1 MLVKGQKVDVTK
13 GSNVSELA
21 VYFGWQCEKAGIGID
36 AAGFVLSERGRC
48 ERDEHFVFYG
58 NPHGFGGAVTHS
70 AADGEDREAIRIS
83 LRSMPEAADKI
94 ALTVT
99 IYEGEKQGHTM
110 KDVSGLYVRLVDA
123 AAGEEIG
130 RFDFGSDLGME
141 TAVVAGELYRY
152 QGEWKFRAVGSGFFG
167 GLQALCE
174 SFGLEVREEEPA
186 ASEAAAAAEPL
197 MLSSIDLRKRA
208 VGLMLEKK
216 QLSGVVARVGLVLD
230 ITGSMRKLYGNGT
243 VQEVVERML
252 AVACRFD
259 DNGALDVWVYDHEFS
274 RLTPVTE
281 RDFGGYVETRILN
294 DPSIHK
300 FGRNNEPQVM
310 EDVIRKY
317 VTEEPESTPV
327 FIIFIND
334 GGVVRSTKRTLSEAA
349 VHPIFWQFVGIGDA
363 DFEVLSQLD
372 TLPGRVVDNANFF
385 HIDDI
390 AAITDEQLYDKLL
403 NEFPLWLGEAKAKG
417 ILR

>member
-1 MLVKGQKVDVTK
+1 MLVKGQKIDVTK
-13 GSNVSELA
+13 GRNVSELA
-21 VYFGWQCEKAGIGID
+21 VYFGWQCENARIGID
-36 AAGFVLSERGRC
+36 AAGFVLSERDKC

-58 NPHGFGGAVTHS
+58 NPLAFGGAIAHS
-70 AADGEDREAIRIS
+70 ATEGNDREAIRIS
-83 LRSMPEAADKI
+83 LRGLPEDADKI
-94 ALTVT
+94 AMTVT
-99 IYEGEKQGHTM
+99 LYEGEKQGHTM
-110 KDVSGLYVRLVDA
+110 KDVSGLYVRLVDEA
-123 AAGEEIG
+123 SGEEIC
-130 RFDFGSDLGME
+130 RFEFGSDLGRE

-174 SFGLEVREEEPA
+174 SFGLEVREEIAVPET
-186 ASEAAAAAEPL
+186 AAAAEPL
-197 MLSSIDLRKRA
+197 AMSSIDLRKKT
-208 VGLMLEKK
+208 VGMMLEKK

-274 RLTPVTE
+274 RLSPVTE
-281 RDFGGYVETRILN
+281 RDFDGYVESRILDN
-294 DPSIHK
+294 PAIHK
-300 FGRNNEPQVM
+300 FGRNDEPQVM

-317 VTEEPESTPV
+317 VKEEPESTPV
-327 FIIFIND
+327 FVIFIND
-334 GGVVRSTKRTLSEAA
+334 GGVVRPTKRTLAEAA
-349 VHPIFWQFVGIGDA
+349 VHPIFWQFVGIGDS
-363 DFEVLSQLD
+363 DFEVLSRLD

-390 AAITDEQLYDKLL
+390 SAITDEQLYDKLL
-403 NEFPLWLGEAKAKG
+403 HEFPSWLREAKTKG
-417 ILR
+417 ILA